1 VALIVTARVLA
12 LALPAALL
20 PLLVGGCGGEAQEA
34 RTVTVEKQVTVTQQ
48 PVASHH
54 RRKRSTAGK
63 GTTRANAFVDCD
75 SNIQAKA
82 ATTTCPFAE
91 NVFWSYWNSGES
103 SSPLHVWSPAA
114 QASFATT
121 CDSDGAQV
129 LCTTS
134 DGAGIKFFQSAVDRY
149 SQSQADAYASTHD
162 LGPDPSED
170 TPNTDSAPDDGGGG
184 GDCQGYDP
192 CIPPGG
198 DVDCAGG
205 SGDGPRYVEGPVE
218 VTGSDPYDLDRDGD
232 GVGCDQ

>member
-1 VALIVTARVLA
+1 
-12 LALPAALL
+12 
-20 PLLVGGCGGEAQEA
+20 
-34 RTVTVEKQVTVTQQ
+34 VEKQVTVTQQ

>member
-1 VALIVTARVLA
+1 MA
-12 LALPAALL
+12 LA
-20 PLLVGGCGGEAQEA
+20 VGGCGGAA
-34 RTVTVEKQVTVTQQ
+34 HNAATVTVEKQVTVTQARA
-48 PVASHH
+48 ASQHH
-54 RRKRSTAGK
+54 RRRSTAARSK
-63 GTTRANAFVDCD
+63 SKAKTFVACD

-91 NVFWSYWNSGES
+91 NVFWAYWTSGES
-103 SSPLHVWSPAA
+103 SSALQVWSPAA
-114 QASFATT
+114 HANFATT

-129 LCTTS
+129 VCTTS
-134 DGAGIKFFQSAVDRY
+134 DEAAIKFSQSAVDGY
-149 SQSQADAYASTHD
+149 SQSQADAYADSHD
-162 LGPDPSED
+162 LGPDPSGGVPD
-170 TPNTDSAPDDGGGG
+170 TDSAPDGGGGG

-192 CIPPGG
+192 CIPPGA